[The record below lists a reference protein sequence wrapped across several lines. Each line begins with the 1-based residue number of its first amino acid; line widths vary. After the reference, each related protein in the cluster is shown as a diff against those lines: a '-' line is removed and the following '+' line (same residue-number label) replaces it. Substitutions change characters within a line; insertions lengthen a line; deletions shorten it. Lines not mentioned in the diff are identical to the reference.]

1 MQSCHGLMTQLVHR
15 GSTVYVLTA
24 LPRGPEYLTLM
35 LLRRM
40 EPYAHGYEDRILN
53 AVWVGLL
60 GLEVLMVL
68 GVAVRAIAKRL
79 SPAQAPKV
87 RTQ

>member
-1 MQSCHGLMTQLVHR
+1 
-15 GSTVYVLTA
+15 
-24 LPRGPEYLTLM
+24 M

-68 GVAVRAIAKRL
+68 GVAVRGIAKRL
-79 SPAQAPKV
+79 SPAQAPKPK
-87 RTQ
+87 TQ